1 MTWHILVTR
10 EQSSIGAGAWTE
22 YLCARPVEDGF
33 LLGICINELLGD
45 IPSEWHDD
53 DGELLP
59 EYRDENGDLLL
70 PAQYEGRPVEGY
82 DGEYILG
89 PLDRWNNDESALVKH
104 LSRDSVS
111 ESLRELEWNTDDTDK
126 VLTALRLLG

>member
-1 MTWHILVTR
+1 MTWNILVTR

-22 YLCARPVEDGF
+22 YLCARTVEDGF
-33 LLGICINELLGD
+33 LLGICIYELLGD
-45 IPSEWHDD
+45 IPSEWRDD

-59 EYRDENGDLLL
+59 EYQDGNGDLLL
-70 PAQYEGRPVEGY
+70 PAQYEGRRVEGY

-111 ESLRELEWNTDDTDK
+111 KSLHELEWDTDDTDE
-126 VLTALRLLG
+126 VLTALHLLG